1 MISNVTF
8 GSGELHSDVAKHSS
22 EVDHADIARLISLVE
37 RPELIQSMGECSD
50 VLNFLESKI
59 ASIEGQLETS
69 RIAASQRGASDHY
82 LDWHIRAHHALSVS
96 QMQHRRVLKRRGVL
110 NHIEVESRKDVRA
123 FEVET
128 LKKEQAD
135 AAARRA
141 EASARNAQTQL
152 QIVSVAAERLVH
164 RKVCQLVQQKFGE
177 DVHRELFDQAR
188 RTTDTSAIISGAPK

>member
-1 MISNVTF
+1 MMSNATHA
-8 GSGELHSDVAKHSS
+8 SGEAYSDTAPSTS
-22 EVDHADIARLISLVE
+22 AIDQAEIARLTQLVE
-37 RPELIQSMGECSD
+37 RPELIQSMTDCSD

-110 NHIEVESRKDVRA
+110 NHIEVESRKEVRA
-123 FEVET
+123 FEIET
-128 LKKEQAD
+128 LKREQAD

-152 QIVSVAAERLVH
+152 QIVSVASERSVH

-177 DVHRELFDQAR
+177 DIHRELFDLAR
-188 RTTDTSAIISGAPK
+188 RNPEVSAVSAEATK